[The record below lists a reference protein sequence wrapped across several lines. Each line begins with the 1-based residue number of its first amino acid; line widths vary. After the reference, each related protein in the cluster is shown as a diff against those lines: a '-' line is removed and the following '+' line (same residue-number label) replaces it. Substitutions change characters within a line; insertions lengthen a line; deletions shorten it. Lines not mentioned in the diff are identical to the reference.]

1 MSSFFGSS
9 YDCNLVRS
17 FFKMFRSFFLGIP
30 IALLCMPSVPALAG
44 SAKDDAIKA
53 CRLHPACSVQE
64 VTVTCKG
71 DTKCIVDL
79 TNKRTKKTVDKV
91 NDTAD
96 KASKGIRRLFKN

>member
-1 MSSFFGSS
+1 
-9 YDCNLVRS
+9 
-17 FFKMFRSFFLGIP
+17 
-30 IALLCMPSVPALAG
+30 MPSVPSLAG

-96 KASKGIRRLFKN
+96 KASKGIKSLFKKKR